1 MTLMLPVGM
10 SQVHTFPLS
19 VHWSGSTLGAGE
31 YSRDAVAQSPGKP
44 MIVTSAAPSY
54 NGNAARWNPEDMF
67 GAALATCHML
77 TFFALAKK
85 AGIDVQAY
93 DDNAVATLEMVDKAM
108 RISTIKLAPTIVVA
122 AGTNEAAVR
131 ELFDKAHKHCF
142 VTNSVTTRVE
152 LVPTVVVG
160 GGR

>member
-1 MTLMLPVGM
+1 MLPVGM
-10 SQVHTFPLS
+10 PQVHTFPLS
-19 VHWSGSTLGAGE
+19 VHWTGSTLSAGE

-54 NGNAARWNPEDMF
+54 NGNGARWNPEDMF

-85 AGIDVQAY
+85 AGVDVQAY
-93 DDNAVATLEMVDKAM
+93 DDHAEATLEMVDKAM

-122 AGTNEAAVR
+122 AGTDDAKVR
-131 ELFDKAHKHCF
+131 ELFEKAHNYCF
-142 VTNSVTTRVE
+142 VANSITTKVE
-152 LVPTVVVG
+152 MLPTVVIG
-160 GGR
+160 SAS

>member
-1 MTLMLPVGM
+1 M

-19 VHWSGSTLGAGE
+19 VHWIGSTLTAGE
-31 YSRDAVAQSPGKP
+31 YSRDAVANSPGKP
-44 MIVTSAAPSY
+44 MITTSAAPGY

-85 AGIDVQAY
+85 AGLDIHGY

-108 RISTIKLAPTIVVA
+108 RISTIKLAPTITVA
-122 AGTNEAAVR
+122 VGTDEAKVH
-131 ELFDKAHKHCF
+131 ELFEKAHKYCF
-142 VTNSVTTRVE
+142 VANSVTTKVE
-152 LVPTVVVG
+152 MAATIVVG
-160 GGR
+160 

>member
-1 MTLMLPVGM
+1 M
-10 SQVHTFPLS
+10 SQVHSFPLS
-19 VHWSGSTLGAGE
+19 VHWTGSTLSVGE

-44 MIVTSAAPSY
+44 MIVTSSAPGY
-54 NGNAARWNPEDMF
+54 NGNAARWNPEDML

-85 AGIDVQAY
+85 AGVDVQAY

-122 AGTNEAAVR
+122 AGTDEAKVH
-131 ELFDKAHKHCF
+131 ELFEKAHKYCF
-142 VTNSVTTRVE
+142 VANSVTTNV
-152 LVPTVVVG
+152 VMAPTVVVG
-160 GGR
+160 RSS